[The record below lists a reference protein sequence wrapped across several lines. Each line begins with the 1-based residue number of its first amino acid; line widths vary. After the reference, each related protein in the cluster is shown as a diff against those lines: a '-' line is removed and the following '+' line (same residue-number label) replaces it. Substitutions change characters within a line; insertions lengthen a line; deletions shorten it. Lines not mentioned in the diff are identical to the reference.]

1 MSVACDNS
9 WDVARLLYLLI
20 DLRAEQVEAD
30 AEQQIAMLLA
40 RDPGTLVALD
50 LPASVAD
57 LLKAMWNAGAVEQA
71 RALARRAAE
80 ECGNLSTGPG
90 SLLNA
95 LRDVGAEAEA
105 ATLMNRL
112 PAEGCFESF
121 LAEGDNK
128 DAYRFGREP
137 DGIPIEPWGWEN
149 LDLSDH
155 ARSWFTVVRARKS
168 GMQ

>member
-1 MSVACDNS
+1 
-9 WDVARLLYLLI
+9 
-20 DLRAEQVEAD
+20 
-30 AEQQIAMLLA
+30 MLLA

-57 LLKAMWNAGAVEQA
+57 LLKAMWNAGAVEQV

-80 ECGNLSTGPG
+80 ECGNLTTGPG

-121 LAEGDNK
+121 LVEGDNK
-128 DAYRFGREP
+128 VVYRFGREP
-137 DGIPIEPWGWEN
+137 DGIP
-149 LDLSDH
+149 D
-155 ARSWFTVVRARKS
+155 RAM
-168 GMQ
+168 GLGELGLIGPYPEIC